1 MLATFS
7 LMQLLALLPLAQ
19 ATLSAGPLL
28 SVAVY
33 SLIGIGLAILGYK
46 LFDLCTPGNFHDE
59 IVNKSNVAAAVVGAA
74 VILGVCLIVAAAIV
88 G

>member
-1 MLATFS
+1 MHP
-7 LMQLLALLPLAQ
+7 LALLPLAQ
-19 ATLSAGPLL
+19 AALAVGPLF
-28 SVAVY
+28 SIAIY
-33 SLIGIGLAILGYK
+33 SLVGIGLAILGYK
-46 LFDLCTPGNFHDE
+46 LFDFCTPGNLTDE